1 MIKKFLQKI
10 FKKISYAI
18 FLKIYGKIE
27 KSIDCSQDKRI
38 KVEIVN
44 IEKDLS
50 YRVYNISDG
59 RLYTDRIHDTAI
71 LLDNKII
78 EEPSFQ
84 LRYKGHLI
92 HNSKIKDNIVFKR
105 GTPRKLRNLNGTVL
119 SLLTGGAGNE
129 NYSHWLSDVLPRIAL
144 CNKTVNLSEID
155 YFLLPDHV
163 KQFQSETLDCLKIP
177 KHKRLSSKKF
187 RHIKAKKLIVT
198 DHPVVT
204 SVRNIKDTHNIPAWI
219 IHWLKDVFLNKSTAT
234 NKKNKI
240 YIDRNE
246 ANGNFRSSRS
256 ISNEDEI
263 KKYLLKNN
271 FIFARLHEMKFNE
284 EVDLFHN
291 AECVVGLH
299 GAGLVNIVFCRPG
312 TRVIELINTS
322 TKSHFEV
329 IAKKNNLNY
338 TSITVEA
345 KQNVPNQQG
354 QIEIPVSSLKKIIE
368 K

>member
-1 MIKKFLQKI
+1 MKKNSIKI
-10 FKKISYAI
+10 GNKKIGENSRVFIIAEA
-18 FLKIYGKIE
+18 G
-27 KSIDCSQDKRI
+27 
-38 KVEIVN
+38 VN
-44 IEKDLS
+44 
-50 YRVYNISDG
+50 
-59 RLYTDRIHDTAI
+59 
-71 LLDNKII
+71 
-78 EEPSFQ
+78 
-84 LRYKGHLI
+84 
-92 HNSKIKDNIVFKR
+92 HNGS
-105 GTPRKLRNLNGTVL
+105 
-119 SLLTGGAGNE
+119 
-129 NYSHWLSDVLPRIAL
+129 
-144 CNKTVNLSEID
+144 
-155 YFLLPDHV
+155 V
-163 KQFQSETLDCLKIP
+163 K
-177 KHKRLSSKKF
+177 
-187 RHIKAKKLIVT
+187 KAKKLIVT

-299 GAGLVNIVFCRPG
+299 GAGLINIVFCRPG